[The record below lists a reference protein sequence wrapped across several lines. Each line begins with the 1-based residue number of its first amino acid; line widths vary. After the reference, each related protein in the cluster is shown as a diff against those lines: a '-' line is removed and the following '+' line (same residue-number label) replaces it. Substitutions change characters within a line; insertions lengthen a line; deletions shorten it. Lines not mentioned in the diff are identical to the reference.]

1 VGKVQKCRY
10 INKEETMKKT
20 IGLLAILGIVWCLP
34 AVLEAADRTL
44 NCATG
49 TINSFLPR
57 LRPGDRLLVSGTC
70 NENFTVGASFS
81 SITLDGQGTAT
92 INGGDPNTNV
102 VTVTGRSI
110 TITGFTITGGNTGI
124 IVTRGGSATINGN
137 TIQGNGSRGISVNDN
152 ASARIINNIIQN
164 NTDDGIIVLD
174 GGAANIGINTGS
186 DTVASPNT
194 IQNNTGDGVSLVRNA
209 TARVIG
215 NTIHNNALN
224 GVGVFDNSFAQVA
237 SNTINGNGQDGVSLA
252 RQGGVRLGADTGTA
266 IGDAPN
272 STTVNN
278 TRNGIRCRLGG
289 IADGRIGTLNG
300 TAGANDIAGG
310 GSNCIDSLLP

>member
-1 VGKVQKCRY
+1 MSHT
-10 INKEETMKKT
+10 NKEEIMKTT
-20 IGLLAILGIVWCLP
+20 IAFLILGAIFWCSP
-34 AVLEAADRTL
+34 GGLEAADRTL

-49 TINSFLPR
+49 TIASFLPR

-81 SITLDGQGTAT
+81 SFTLDGQGTAT

-102 VTVTGRSI
+102 VTITGRSI

-124 IVTRGGSATINGN
+124 IVTRGGSATINSN

-152 ASARIINNIIQN
+152 ASARIINNTIQN

-174 GGAANIGINTGS
+174 GGAANIGINAGS

-194 IQNNTGDGVSLVRNA
+194 IQNNAGDGVSLLRNS
-209 TARVIG
+209 TARIIG
-215 NTIHNNALN
+215 NTISNNGLN
-224 GVGVFDNSFAQVA
+224 GVGVFDNSFAQV
-237 SNTINGNGQDGVSLA
+237 SNNTIDGNGQDGVSLA
-252 RQGGVRLGADTGTA
+252 RQGGVRLGADTGTG
-266 IGDAPN
+266 IFDAPN

-289 IADGRIGTLNG
+289 VADGRLGTLNG

-310 GSNCIDSLLP
+310 GSNCIDSLIP